1 MSERQKQTNDPKPQ
15 PPLED
20 REDASGSYYYDDGTG
35 YEVYTPVEDDEEE
48 SDSADDGDAER
59 MR

>member
-1 MSERQKQTNDPKPQ
+1 MNERRKDTDDPTPQ
-15 PPLED
+15 PPAAD
-20 REDASGSYYYDDGTG
+20 REGASGSYYYDDGTG

-48 SDSADDGDAER
+48 SHSADDGDAEP